1 MDCLNSFGKVALL
14 EIAAIFGVEGC
25 EEIQDLVA
33 RGLEGEQLEKVK
45 TFIEY
50 ASTLDLRDED
60 IPLYNSL
67 YNLI

>member
-1 MDCLNSFGKVALL
+1 MDCLNGFGIAL
-14 EIAAIFGVEGC
+14 EIALILGVEC
-25 EEIQDLVA
+25 EEIEDLIG
-33 RGLEGEQLEKVK
+33 RGLEGRKEEKVK